1 MESLI
6 ITEILELAIY
16 IFINLLLLLGIY
28 VLQKLSQNYL
38 LSRIAE
44 EAILYVQQV
53 GGKILLDAEKR
64 DEAIKYL
71 IDKSPYFVKKNIDK
85 DQLERV
91 IEATLKRL
99 KLVYGE
105 RWKWFEVDI
114 YMKGHKKQP
123 VIS

>member
-105 RWKWFEVDI
+105 RWK
-114 YMKGHKKQP
+114 
-123 VIS
+123 